1 MMRAATFPEVTPFS
15 SGVSSLGELRRVV
28 VRHACLGL
36 GALVAVGV
44 TGAVVTTAA
53 VWIVAGALSSHSSFR
68 AKAPL
73 GLETIA
79 LANTQRTRIDT
90 ARLAAAYAL
99 DLARETEPART
110 AVATAAPRSV
120 APPRPDRVIE
130 HTGSITLPPAAP
142 SNSTHSP
149 ARHEIAAASGRAA
162 SQVAS
167 IAPLPPV
174 LSAPKSSASQQAH
187 NNAASLPVPDS
198 RTAIYDIEAHTVY
211 LPNGERLEAHSG
223 IGPRMDDPKFAGQKN
238 RGPTPPN
245 VYDLTMREEIFHGVR
260 AIRLN
265 PVDDGK
271 MFGRDGMLAHT
282 YMLGPTGQSFGCVS
296 FKDYPAFL
304 RAFQKGEVARL
315 VVVPHLGNAPSPE
328 LIGRRRHSG
337 RYAENDR

>member
-1 MMRAATFPEVTPFS
+1 M
-15 SGVSSLGELRRVV
+15 
-28 VRHACLGL
+28 
-36 GALVAVGV
+36 
-44 TGAVVTTAA
+44 
-53 VWIVAGALSSHSSFR
+53 
-68 AKAPL
+68 
-73 GLETIA
+73 
-79 LANTQRTRIDT
+79 
-90 ARLAAAYAL
+90 
-99 DLARETEPART
+99 
-110 AVATAAPRSV
+110 
-120 APPRPDRVIE
+120 
-130 HTGSITLPPAAP
+130 
-142 SNSTHSP
+142 
-149 ARHEIAAASGRAA
+149 
-162 SQVAS
+162 
-167 IAPLPPV
+167 
-174 LSAPKSSASQQAH
+174 LSAPKSSTSQQTH
-187 NNAASLPVPDS
+187 NNAISLPDPDS

-245 VYDLTMREEIFHGVR
+245 VYDLTMREESFHGVR

-337 RYAENDR
+337 RYAANDR

>member
-44 TGAVVTTAA
+44 TGAAVTAAA
-53 VWIVAGALSSHSSFR
+53 VWIVAGALSTHSSFR

-79 LANTQRTRIDT
+79 LANPQRTRIDT

-110 AVATAAPRSV
+110 AAATAAPKSV
-120 APPRPDRVIE
+120 APPRPDRVTE
-130 HTGSITLPPAAP
+130 HTGSITLPPPAP

-149 ARHEIAAASGRAA
+149 ARHEIAAAPGGRAA
-162 SQVAS
+162 SQVAA
-167 IAPLPPV
+167 IAPLPPM

-187 NNAASLPVPDS
+187 NNAASLPDPDS

-211 LPNGERLEAHSG
+211 LPGGERLEAHSG

-265 PVDDGK
+265 PIDDGK

-315 VVVPHLGNAPSPE
+315 VVVPHLGNAPAPA
-328 LIGRRRHSG
+328 LISRRRHFH
-337 RYAENDR
+337 RYASND